1 MNEVTPVREAVGVFH
16 DRRQFQAAIDDLL
29 GGGFDRAE
37 LSLLASRAAV
47 EQQLGHR
54 YRSVRDLED
63 NPSVPVVA
71 YVSREDVGDAEG
83 MVAGILIY
91 VGAVAAAGAMLASG
105 GTLAAA
111 IAAATV
117 SGYIA
122 GSLGSVFDR
131 TIEREY
137 SQRIEEQLAA
147 GGLLLWVHARD
158 ADHERRATDIMRR
171 NGGEDVH
178 VHDLTVAAREAAEM
192 KRRIDDML
200 DEAGRESF
208 PASDA
213 PSFNPGTAG
222 GPH

>member
-1 MNEVTPVREAVGVFH
+1 MNDVTSVREAVGVFH
-16 DRRQFQAAIDDLL
+16 DRTQFQAAIDDLL
-29 GGGFDRAE
+29 SGGFDRAE
-37 LSLLASRAAV
+37 ISLLASRSAV
-47 EQQLGHR
+47 ETKLGHR

-63 NPSVPVVA
+63 DPTVPVVA
-71 YVSREDVGDAEG
+71 YVSMEDVGDAEG

-111 IAAATV
+111 IAVATV

-122 GSLGSVFDR
+122 GSLGSVVAR
-131 TIEREY
+131 TLEGQY
-137 SQRIEEQLAA
+137 LQRLEEQLGA
-147 GGLLLWVHARD
+147 GGLLLWVHTRD
-158 ADHERRATDIMRR
+158 ADHERRATEIMRR

-178 VHDLTVAAREAAEM
+178 VHDLTVAAREVAEM

>member
-1 MNEVTPVREAVGVFH
+1 MNDVTQVREAVGVFH
-16 DRRQFQAAIDDLL
+16 DRTQFQAAIDDLL
-29 GGGFDRAE
+29 LGGFDRAE
-37 LSLLASRAAV
+37 ISLLASRAAV
-47 EQQLGHR
+47 EAKLGHR

-63 NPSVPVVA
+63 DPAVPVVA
-71 YVSREDVGDAEG
+71 YVSKESLGDAEG
-83 MVAGILIY
+83 MVAGMLIY

-111 IAAATV
+111 IAAASV

-131 TIEREY
+131 TIERQY
-137 SQRIEEQLAA
+137 SQRLEEQLAD
-147 GGLLLWVHARD
+147 GGLLLWAHVRDLEHEAR
-158 ADHERRATDIMRR
+158 AVDIMRR
-171 NGGEDVH
+171 NGGADVH
-178 VHDLTVAAREAAEM
+178 VHDLTAAAHEAAEM
-192 KRRIDDML
+192 KRRIGDLL
-200 DEAGRESF
+200 DEAGKESF